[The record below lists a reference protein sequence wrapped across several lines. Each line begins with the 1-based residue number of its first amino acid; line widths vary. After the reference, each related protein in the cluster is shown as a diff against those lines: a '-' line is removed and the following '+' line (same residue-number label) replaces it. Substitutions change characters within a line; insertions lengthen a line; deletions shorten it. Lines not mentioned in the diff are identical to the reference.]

1 MNPFCQWVDGG
12 RRFKCNVCPM
22 VNEVPVEYFST
33 LDANGIRWVG
43 GGGGRGGRCAT
54 SQIARALLM
63 HVVTCL

>member
-33 LDANGIRWVG
+33 LDANGVR
-43 GGGGRGGRCAT
+43 
-54 SQIARALLM
+54 
-63 HVVTCL
+63 